1 MNFLNSIGSFISKLK
16 PEVKYFF
23 WVVLI
28 FYLLFQI
35 LYIWNPVDISTN
47 YPVFCHFFLIFVF
60 FISLIGFIF
69 SMSKGK
75 DMVEF
80 FKTLYIFTVRILTI
94 LAFVIVIIYTIK
106 NIPSGGALITFFI
119 SSIIIIGIVAGAFSL
134 IKQLAKHYTPINDIY
149 KNLTSLYNFAMNFE
163 SLRNFIT
170 FFTTIFTTIFTII
183 RLNVSRIGNVL
194 AGPIGGVQNIVG
206 REKKLMKEDKFKP
219 FWNIFIVEFILIT
232 SYFAIPNLFK
242 LIMSHDGIKLLE
254 RPIYLNNEHQ
264 FPEGDD
270 TPLHTTFVND
280 DKHNYHYSISAWFNL
295 NPQSAKTNNKNDK
308 YINILNYGN
317 KPKISFNMATN
328 SLRIETEKQ
337 DKQDKDKNKLTE
349 IYLSKNIPYQRWNNI
364 VINYD
369 GGYMD
374 FFLNGNLVSSE
385 SNISPKMTYDKITIG
400 ERDGLDGGIKNVT
413 FFNRILTKGEIKY
426 SYDIYSK

>member
-1 MNFLNSIGSFISKLK
+1 MNFLNSIGSFISELK

-134 IKQLAKHYTPINDIY
+134 IKHLAKYYTKMNDIY
-149 KNLTSLYNFAMNFE
+149 EKLTSLYRDIPF
-163 SLRNFIT
+163 LGNFIT
-170 FFTTIFTTIFTII
+170 FFTTIFTKI
-183 RLNVSRIGNVL
+183 RFYVSNVL